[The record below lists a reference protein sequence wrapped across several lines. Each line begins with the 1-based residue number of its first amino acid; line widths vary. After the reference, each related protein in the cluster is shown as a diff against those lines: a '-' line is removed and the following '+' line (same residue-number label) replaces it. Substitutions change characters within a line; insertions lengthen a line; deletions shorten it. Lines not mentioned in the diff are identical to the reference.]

1 MKKLLFAGL
10 LGLTL
15 SITTSF
21 SADQSYMIE
30 KPSFTLNKR
39 AYFKK
44 NIQPTLH
51 TLDFQYKTCAV
62 KKLED
67 EHEVYPNALD
77 MMRRAKKTILFN
89 MYLFGGKIGNDVI
102 ELAKQKMDE
111 GVSVYFVLSKTRQ
124 SFEKAE
130 AATNKSLKLLADAEE
145 RGEPIQ
151 KPPYMQTIS
160 KAKELGIPVVHAD
173 YWFIDANV
181 PVRIDHDKLIIIDG
195 TEAMIGGMNFATTT
209 AKNRDAMVH
218 IVGPMVEE
226 LEKAFVNNW
235 LMGYG
240 KPMDDMM
247 QYDEATAISAM
258 DEYAQKENYSIND
271 GRVTLTS
278 AYTKNTRTDLTKMFE
293 EAQESIVIEQLLLND
308 TDILEVL
315 AKAALR
321 GVKIRLLLD
330 PAEHLYY
337 RDWHGGPNNKAVAVF
352 EELKKRH
359 PELDIAW
366 RHYKVGPG
374 QELHM
379 KMSIVDGKILGI
391 GSTNFTSGAFNSNF
405 EMFGFFKGQIVDDFI
420 AMFEEDWENHSKPA
434 PHVGFGRKVIS
445 WFSDRIF

>member
-10 LGLTL
+10 LGLGL
-15 SITTSF
+15 SLSTGF
-21 SADQSYMIE
+21 CADQSYTIDTPMFML
-30 KPSFTLNKR
+30 SKR
-39 AYFKK
+39 SYFKK
-44 NIQPTLH
+44 HIQPTLE
-51 TLDFQYKTCAV
+51 TLDYQYKDCAV
-62 KKLED
+62 KKLENQD
-67 EHEVYPNALD
+67 EVYPNALD
-77 MMRRAKKTILFN
+77 MMRRAKKSILFN
-89 MYLFGGKIGNDVI
+89 MYLFGGKIGDDVI
-102 ELAKQKMDE
+102 EIAKQKMDE
-111 GVSVYFVLSKTRQ
+111 GVAVYFVLSKTKQ

-130 AATNKSLKLLADAEE
+130 KSRKKSMKLLSDAEE
-145 RGEPIQ
+145 RGEPIE

-160 KAKELGIPVVHAD
+160 KAIELGIPVVHAD

-181 PVRIDHDKLIIIDG
+181 PVRIDHGKLIITDG
-195 TEAMIGGMNFATTT
+195 IEAMIGGMNFATTT

-226 LEKAFVNNW
+226 LEKSFVNNW

-240 KPMDDMM
+240 KRMDDMA
-247 QYDEATAISAM
+247 QYDHDTAVEAM
-258 DEYAQKENYSIND
+258 NEYAQKDQFSINE

-278 AYTKNTRTDLTKMFE
+278 AYVRNTRPELTKMFE
-293 EAQESIVIEQLLLND
+293 EAQESIDIEQLLLND
-308 TDILEVL
+308 TEILEVL

-366 RHYKVGPG
+366 RHFKVGSG
-374 QELHM
+374 AELHM
-379 KMSIVDGKILGI
+379 KMSIVDGKVLGL

-405 EMFGFFKGQIVDDFI
+405 EMFGFFKGQIVEDFK
-420 AMFEEDWENHSKPA
+420 AMFEDDWENHSKPA
-434 PHVGFGRKVIS
+434 PHVGLGRKVIS